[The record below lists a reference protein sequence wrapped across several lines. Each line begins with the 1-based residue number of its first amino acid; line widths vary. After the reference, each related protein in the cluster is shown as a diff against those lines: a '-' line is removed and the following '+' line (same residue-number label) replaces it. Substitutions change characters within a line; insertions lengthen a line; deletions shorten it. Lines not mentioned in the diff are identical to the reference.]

1 MPRFAKHNKS
11 DNAQEGPKSGP
22 VVVTTRFNQNPL
34 WQLRFKLISII
45 VICLVILLGAIW
57 GGVKI
62 WRATHHQAI
71 PVATNKA
78 VSQEVVEVPPLTAE
92 QKHEMTAV
100 VRADASVV
108 ALSGKSITVKLT
120 NGTTLVLSTSKDTL
134 YSSGNKGYPAERG
147 DVKPGQD
154 AIVLYDT
161 EQLSL
166 KSIWVA
172 YDQQQ

>member
-1 MPRFAKHNKS
+1 MLHFVKRSKS
-11 DNAQEGPKSGP
+11 DNTQKRPKNGP
-22 VVVTTRFNQNPL
+22 VVVTTHFSQNPL
-34 WQLRFKLISII
+34 WLLRFKLVSII
-45 VICLVILLGAIW
+45 VICLAILLGGVW

-62 WRATHHQAI
+62 WKSSHHQAA
-71 PVATNKA
+71 PVVTNKA
-78 VSQEVVEVPPLTAE
+78 VSQEAAEAPPLTAE
-92 QKHEMTAV
+92 QKHAMTTV
-100 VRADASVV
+100 MRTDASVV

-134 YSSGNKGYPAERG
+134 YSSGDHGYPTQRG
-147 DVKPGQD
+147 NVKPGQD
-154 AIVLYDT
+154 AVVLYDT